1 LTPAADV
8 KTERLV
14 RVYESRKR
22 KHLVGPSTVSRV
34 LAVDDLNLEIPQGE
48 LFGLLGP
55 NGAGKTTTVKILSTL
70 LTPTSGRAW
79 VKGLDV
85 TKDAE
90 KVRRIVNMVAGGE
103 RMLYYRLTGRENLNY
118 FAELYDVPTS
128 EVSSRVRDVLE
139 RVGLQERGD
148 DEVEKYSKGM
158 KQRLQIARGLIND
171 PQVLFLDEPTI
182 GLDVDIAKELR
193 SFVRKQLVEEQGKTV
208 LLTTHYLAEAEE
220 LCDRVA
226 FIFKGKI
233 VAQGTPSELSRL
245 IVPRVTVELTVRGAS
260 ETEIRSF
267 AELMDVKILSVESL
281 EDDPSQSRKR
291 VLLDVDSEEIIPRAF
306 EHFHSHGAS
315 VVSAGIKQP
324 SLEDAYL
331 KLAGK

>member
-1 LTPAADV
+1 MSTPDV
-8 KTERLV
+8 KTEKLV
-14 RVYESRKR
+14 RVYESKKR
-22 KHLVGPSTVSRV
+22 RHIIGAPKITRV
-34 LAVDDLNLEIPQGE
+34 VAVDNLDLEIPQGE

-55 NGAGKTTTVKILSTL
+55 NGAGKTTTVKMLSTL

-79 VKGLDV
+79 VRGLDV
-85 TKDAE
+85 TRDSQ
-90 KVRRIVNMVAGGE
+90 KVRKIVNMVAGGE

-118 FAELYDVPTS
+118 FAELYDVP
-128 EVSSRVRDVLE
+128 SSQVTRRVNDVLR
-139 RVGLQERGD
+139 RVGLEERAD
-148 DEVEKYSKGM
+148 EEVEKYSKGM

-193 SFVRKQLVEEQGKTV
+193 AFIRKQLVEEQGKTV

-220 LCDRVA
+220 LCDRAA

-233 VAQGTPSELSRL
+233 AAQGSPSELSKL
-245 IVPRVTVELTVRGAS
+245 IVPRVTIELTIRGAA
-260 ETEIRSF
+260 ENEIRAF
-267 AELMDVKILSVESL
+267 ADHLGVKIISVESV
-281 EDDPSQSRKR
+281 EDDPSHSRKR
-291 VLLDVDSEEIIPRAF
+291 AILDADSEEIIPRAF
-306 EHFHSHGAS
+306 EYFHARGAS
-315 VVSAGIKQP
+315 VVSAGLRQP

>member
-1 LTPAADV
+1 MSTPDV
-8 KTERLV
+8 KTEKLV
-14 RVYESRKR
+14 RVYESKKR
-22 KHLVGPSTVSRV
+22 RHIIGAPKTIRV
-34 LAVDDLNLEIPQGE
+34 AAVDNLDLEIPQGE

-55 NGAGKTTTVKILSTL
+55 NGAGKTTTVKMLSTL

-79 VKGLDV
+79 VRGLDV
-85 TKDAE
+85 TRDSQ
-90 KVRRIVNMVAGGE
+90 KVRKIVNMVAGGE

-118 FAELYDVPTS
+118 FAELYDV
-128 EVSSRVRDVLE
+128 SSSQVTRRVNDVLS
-139 RVGLQERGD
+139 RVGLEERAD
-148 DEVEKYSKGM
+148 EEVEKYSKGM

-193 SFVRKQLVEEQGKTV
+193 AFIRKQLVEEQGKTV

-220 LCDRVA
+220 LCDRAA

-233 VAQGTPSELSRL
+233 AAQGSPSELSKL
-245 IVPRVTVELTVRGAS
+245 IVPRVTIELTIRGAA
-260 ETEIRSF
+260 ENEIRAF
-267 AELMDVKILSVESL
+267 ADQSGVKTISVESV
-281 EDDPSQSRKR
+281 EDDPSHSRKR
-291 VLLDVDSEEIIPRAF
+291 AILDADSQEIIPRAF
-306 EHFHSHGAS
+306 EYFHARGAS
-315 VVSAGIKQP
+315 VVSAGLRQP